1 MIPFAGPLIDRLNR
15 PNLITISNSWLF
27 KITFSLRVLTIFGWI
42 SVFHL
47 FVFALMSG
55 IVQTV
60 NQTLRQ
66 VLVFDLV
73 PRSLTPN
80 AVAVV
85 QTGWSLMRSFGPAIG
100 GFLIVWYG
108 AGGNFLI
115 QAGAYA
121 LIVFTIIWI
130 RFPSRNTSGIS
141 PSPLENIKEGI
152 RYVRKSRMTQIFML
166 MGFMLPL
173 WWVWS

>member
-1 MIPFAGPLIDRLNR
+1 MIPFAGLLIDRLNR

-80 AVAVV
+80 AAAVV
-85 QTGWSLMRSFGPAIG
+85 QTGWSLMRIIEPSLGWIPSFIFWCRRQLP
-100 GFLIVWYG
+100 
-108 AGGNFLI
+108 
-115 QAGAYA
+115 
-121 LIVFTIIWI
+121 
-130 RFPSRNTSGIS
+130 FPGIS
-141 PSPLENIKEGI
+141 VYACCLYKPAYSISCKKNAIRREYPSE
-152 RYVRKSRMTQIFML
+152 RYR
-166 MGFMLPL
+166 
-173 WWVWS
+173 